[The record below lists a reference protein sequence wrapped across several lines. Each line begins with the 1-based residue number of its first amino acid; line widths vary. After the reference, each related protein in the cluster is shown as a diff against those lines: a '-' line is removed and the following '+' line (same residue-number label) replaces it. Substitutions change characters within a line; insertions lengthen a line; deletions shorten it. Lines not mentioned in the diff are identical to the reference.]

1 MTVPELKDNDVFH
14 VMGFKY
20 QDVLSGAPVQLMRR
34 LGMPAPSGT
43 KLVEVYFL
51 DSSLPDDPP
60 TFKPHE
66 DYVSFYFYSDT
77 ALALSKEY
85 GIKLPPVV
93 ATCAR
98 SRLPGGLST
107 SIKMLVR

>member
-1 MTVPELKDNDVFH
+1 MTELELKDNDVFH
-14 VMGFKY
+14 VIGFKY
-20 QDVLSGAPVQLMRR
+20 PDVLSGAPVQLMRR

-66 DYVSFYFYSDT
+66 DDVSFYFYSDT
-77 ALALSKEY
+77 ARALSKEY

-98 SRLPGGLST
+98 SKLPGGLST

>member
-1 MTVPELKDNDVFH
+1 MTEPELKDNDVFH
-14 VMGFKY
+14 VKGFKY

-51 DSSLPDDPP
+51 DSSIPDDPP

-66 DYVSFYFYSDT
+66 SYVSFYFYGDT

-85 GIKLPPVV
+85 GITLPPGV
-93 ATCAR
+93 ATCPR
-98 SRLPGGLST
+98 SKLPAGLST
-107 SIKMLVR
+107 STKILVP

>member
-1 MTVPELKDNDVFH
+1 MTEPELKDNDVFH
-14 VMGFKY
+14 VIGFKY
-20 QDVLSGAPVQLMRR
+20 PDVLSGAPVQLMRR
-34 LGMPAPSGT
+34 LEMPGT

-51 DSSLPDDPP
+51 DSSLPDDPS

-98 SRLPGGLST
+98 SKLPGGLST